1 VRRQYQLAT
10 VIHRKTLSIESIKLC
25 NDPELSSLLEDWH
38 HQKLRPNVIS
48 QLTET
53 YIDDADLISAKQIL
67 TRRQWSRNALYHAR
81 LPVVVVAEYSRR
93 LPNGQSYRWT
103 EQYFNTRDVLR
114 FEQAANNRSREP
126 RAAWL

>member
-1 VRRQYQLAT
+1 VRLQYQLAT

-53 YIDDADLISAKQIL
+53 YIDGMRSVPGVADGGYCA
-67 TRRQWSRNALYHAR
+67 
-81 LPVVVVAEYSRR
+81 V
-93 LPNGQSYRWT
+93 
-103 EQYFNTRDVLR
+103 
-114 FEQAANNRSREP
+114 
-126 RAAWL
+126 